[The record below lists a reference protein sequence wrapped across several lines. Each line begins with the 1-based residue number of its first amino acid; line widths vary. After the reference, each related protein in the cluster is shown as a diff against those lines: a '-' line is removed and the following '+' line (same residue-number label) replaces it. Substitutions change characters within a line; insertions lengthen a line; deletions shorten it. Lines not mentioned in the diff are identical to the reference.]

1 MSKTVEERAK
11 EFASNKCRCS
21 TCILEDGCPRNDK
34 DGIGCDR
41 YNKYCRIYIESA
53 TEQKSIDDEEYRK
66 DMRYVGV
73 KREELIDNVLD
84 TTIQYLQDHL
94 IDVVLVGEDKQSGA
108 CGYRILDE
116 RIKKEV
122 KKRLK

>member
-1 MSKTVEERAK
+1 MGVIRVYILGNACVMVVKKDLFDAAECDIKTFISA
-11 EFASNKCRCS
+11 
-21 TCILEDGCPRNDK
+21 
-34 DGIGCDR
+34 
-41 YNKYCRIYIESA
+41 YIEGA

-73 KREELIDNVLD
+73 KREELIDKVLD

-108 CGYRILDE
+108 WGYRIHDE
-116 RIKKEV
+116 RIKDEV
-122 KKRLK
+122 KQQINKILNL